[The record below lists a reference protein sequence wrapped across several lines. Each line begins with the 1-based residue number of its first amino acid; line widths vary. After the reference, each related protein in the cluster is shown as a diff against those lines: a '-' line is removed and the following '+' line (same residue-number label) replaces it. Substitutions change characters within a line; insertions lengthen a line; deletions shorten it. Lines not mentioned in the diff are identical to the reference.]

1 MLNKKFLDQANFELQ
16 VREEVDT
23 TYFCW
28 EIMLKQIGRLSQY
41 LFSLILELTRSPL

>member
-23 TYFCW
+23 TFVEKLCW
-28 EIMLKQIGRLSQY
+28 NKLLV
-41 LFSLILELTRSPL
+41 